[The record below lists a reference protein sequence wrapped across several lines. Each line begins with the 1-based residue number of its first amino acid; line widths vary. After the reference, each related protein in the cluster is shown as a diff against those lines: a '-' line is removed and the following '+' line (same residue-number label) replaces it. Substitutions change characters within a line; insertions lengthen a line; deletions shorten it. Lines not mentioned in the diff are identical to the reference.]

1 MAEVYQVRELWVASR
16 SESVAN
22 KKDGDDKMIST
33 QDIIVIAKK
42 YNAMTTEECHIS
54 WVETI
59 REWHE
64 LKHVRPSILD
74 ALVLDQG
81 FKVGPSYLEAIQTV
95 TGWSRDRVF
104 GFQTAM
110 LLGGPAES
118 APMTTQRMSYWKG
131 VLDGSFVYE
140 KMKTRYV

>member
-1 MAEVYQVRELWVASR
+1 MASR
-16 SESVAN
+16 SESIAN

-33 QDIIVIAKK
+33 HDIIVIAKK
-42 YNAMTTEECHIS
+42 YNAQATEECHIS
-54 WVETI
+54 WVESLE
-59 REWHE
+59 EWHE
-64 LKHVRPSILD
+64 LKHVRPSVLD
-74 ALVLDQG
+74 ALILETW
-81 FKVGPSYLEAIQTV
+81 FKVGPSYLGAVQAA

-118 APMTTQRMSYWKG
+118 APMTAQRMSYWKG

-140 KMKTRYV
+140 KIKTRYV